1 MRLTRKIRTRVA
13 RLRLRMLCAVCE
25 RVTSR
30 MLVPLWALTA
40 WEKVPEPKS
49 LAETIPRASIRKRIS
64 KGMDISM
71 VLEKDPTTAAMAMED
86 LQLQARNL
94 RRMVR

>member
-1 MRLTRKIRTRVA
+1 MRLTRTIRTKLA
-13 RLRLRMLCAVCE
+13 RLRLRMLCTLCD

-49 LAETIPRASIRKRIS
+49 LKETIPRASIRRRIS
-64 KGMDISM
+64 KGEAVSM
-71 VLEKDPTTAAMAMED
+71 ALKADPTMAAMAMED
-86 LQLQARNL
+86 LQLQARSL
-94 RRMVR
+94 REMVR